1 MVSRTGAVRNSEP
14 NDDKKTII
22 HVLAVGPLNSE
33 VGYDKILEAA
43 YPVAEAD

>member
-1 MVSRTGAVRNSEP
+1 MVSRTGADRFSEP
-14 NDDKKTII
+14 MMTKKTII

-33 VGYDKILEAA
+33 ISYDKIIEAA